1 MNNNACISCLISLV
15 INIIILNYV
24 LNLEKDKCSCSKDWK
39 REIVK
44 YTSGIL
50 IVLSVVTIL
59 LTFVNTKPNLLM
71 ILFFLAYMVV
81 GLIHLVITCV
91 YYIDLN
97 QVESCNCSSNWKRPA
112 LLYPILVL
120 AVAFF
125 IGVINLIVF
134 WPEISK
140 KLDQKQLN
148 NKKKSNK
155 A

>member
-24 LNLEKDKCSCSKDWK
+24 LNLETDKCSCSNDWK
-39 REIVK
+39 RETVK

-71 ILFFLAYMVV
+71 ILFFLAYMAI

-97 QVESCNCSSNWKRPA
+97 HVESCNCSSNWKRPA

-120 AVAFF
+120 AVGFF

-134 WPEISK
+134 WPQISK
-140 KLDQKQLN
+140 KLEQKSLN

-155 A
+155 T